1 MWYNFSKNIINE
13 NNDGKRIYEGAN
25 NKKYKGA
32 LESLRD
38 DEFIW
43 GTVFINGELIE
54 LDNSNKSQYI
64 LEIEELIKKL
74 GKEIL

>member
-1 MWYNFSKNIINE
+1 MVKEFTKEQII
-13 NNDGKRIYEGAN
+13 
-25 NKKYKGA
+25 KKYKGA

-43 GTVFINGELIE
+43 GTVFIKEKLIE

-64 LEIEELIKKL
+64 VEIEELIEEL
-74 GKEIL
+74 EKEIQQNLNI